1 MAIKQCSKCKE
12 NVQEDAK
19 KCKHC
24 KADLRNWFLRHKIIT
39 GILILFTIGIIGSAL
54 GDTNKQN
61 TNSDTRTNK
70 TESVVEDA
78 TTEEVELITVTAK
91 ALTDEYIQNEI
102 AADEKY
108 KNETIEVSG
117 TIQGIGKDLLDD
129 MYVTLKTND
138 LITSVQCML
147 DDSESTKAANL
158 NKNQSITLR
167 GEVSGKMMN
176 VLLNDCVILD

>member
-1 MAIKQCSKCKE
+1 MTTSKKCPKCQESIKE
-12 NVQEDAK
+12 NAK

-24 KADLRNWFLRHKIIT
+24 SSDLRNWFLRHKIIT
-39 GILILFTIGIIGSAL
+39 GILILFALGIIGSAL
-54 GDTNKQN
+54 GDVDSSKNSN
-61 TNSDTRTNK
+61 TKKSPPTA
-70 TESVVEDA
+70 EE
-78 TTEEVELITVTAK
+78 TTIEEVELISITAK
-91 ALTDEYIQNEI
+91 ALADEYVKNEI

-108 KNETIEVSG
+108 KNQTIEVSG
-117 TIQGIGKDLLDD
+117 TIEDIGKDLLDD

-147 DDSESTKAANL
+147 DDSESSKAANL

-176 VLLNDCVILD
+176 VLLRDCIILD